1 MGDLDVS
8 QFQQL
13 PPMVAAAEEAN
24 SVVEIVGSTKE
35 EGADAGADAGV
46 TNARGTRGT
55 F

>member
-13 PPMVAAAEEAN
+13 PPVVAAAEEAN

-35 EGADAGADAGV
+35 EEGAHAGADAG
-46 TNARGTRGT
+46 TCLSLASA
-55 F
+55 